1 MQLTTK
7 PELLLMPESPTLTE
21 FSAILKAGTPL
32 LDVRSPGEFARGAIP
47 GAINLPILDDDQRHA
62 IGIHYKQAGKTAA
75 VNFGHQLISGE
86 IKESRLKSW
95 IDFFDR
101 NPTGKIYCFRG
112 GLRSNITKEWL
123 SKEGVNTCI
132 IKGGY
137 KALRQHCISEL
148 ERISLHSKLIIIGGK
163 TGASKTQLVNNLKH
177 SVDLEGIANHRGSAF
192 GNRLSPQPTQINFE
206 IQVAIDLLKAERSR
220 NSAIFIE
227 DESSSIGSL
236 GLPRSLFNRMQNSPL
251 ALIEATLEDRVD
263 KIFTDY
269 IVSNYND
276 YYSSD
281 SENSLALFSTF
292 LTTSLERIKKRLG
305 AENYEKIKK
314 QMNSIST
321 PPNTSDAMESHRQ
334 WITTLLTEY
343 YDPMYEYQL
352 EKKLYRIVFRGNS
365 AEFDNWSQG
374 VGRHTL
380 ISDDD

>member
-1 MQLTTK
+1 
-7 PELLLMPESPTLTE
+7 MPVSPTLTD

-32 LDVRSPGEFARGAIP
+32 LDVRSPSEFARGAIP

-62 IGIHYKQAGKTAA
+62 IGIHYKQAGKVAA
-75 VNFGHQLISGE
+75 VNLGHQLISGK

-101 NPTGKIYCFRG
+101 NPSGQIYCFRG
-112 GLRSNITKEWL
+112 GLRSKITKDWL
-123 SKEGVNTCI
+123 SKEGVDTCI

-137 KALRQHCISEL
+137 KALRQYCIGEL
-148 ERISLHSKLIIIGGK
+148 ERMSSRSKFIIIGGK
-163 TGASKTQLVNNLKH
+163 TGASKTQLVNNLKY
-177 SVDLEGIANHRGSAF
+177 SVDLEGTANHRGSAF

-206 IQVAIDLLKAERSR
+206 IQVAIDLLKAERSL

-236 GLPRSLFNRMQNSPL
+236 GLPRSLFNRMQNAPL
-251 ALIEATLEDRVD
+251 ALIEAALEDRVE
-263 KIFTDY
+263 KILTDY

-276 YYSSD
+276 FYSFD
-281 SENSLALFSTF
+281 SENSLALFSTY

-305 AENYEKIKK
+305 PENYEEIKK
-314 QMNSIST
+314 KMKSIST

-352 EKKLYRIVFRGNS
+352 EKKLHRIVFRGNS

-374 VGRHTL
+374 VDRHTL
-380 ISDDD
+380 ISDDY